1 MAFKK
6 EVVEIIE
13 PRDVF
18 VGNAKAEV
26 TLEEFGEYESEVC
39 AKANEIVKKILE
51 EYDGLVRFNFRHFPL
66 TNIHQRSLKAGE
78 AAVATAQDGKFWE
91 MHNILFANRKNLGT
105 TSLKLYSKEAGV
117 QNKRFLDDLVNATYG
132 WQVQGDLREGLD
144 RGVKE
149 VPAFFVNGER
159 VAKATYE
166 EIKKVIDET
175 LKRLKKKG
183 AAKVA
188 TAVRRE
194 IRKPEAKSARGSKS
208 SARPAEKVVKPE
220 VKLPV
225 KPVATAPIKAVTKT
239 PVKTVAKVPV
249 KPVAKAPAKSVA
261 KTPAK
266 PLAKTASKVSAKASG
281 KAAKA
286 PARQRA

>member
-13 PRDVF
+13 PRDIF
-18 VGNAKAEV
+18 VGNVKAEI

-39 AKANEIVKKILE
+39 AKANEIVKKLLI
-51 EYDGLVRFNFRHFPL
+51 EYDGVIRFNFRHFPL

-78 AAVATAQDGKFWE
+78 AAVATGQDGKFWE

-117 QNKRFLDDLVNATYG
+117 VNKRFLDDLVNATYG

-149 VPAFFVNGER
+149 VPTFFVNGER
-159 VAKATYE
+159 IAKATYE
-166 EIKKVIDET
+166 DIKKGIEDAI
-175 LKRLKKKG
+175 KNINKKG
-183 AAKVA
+183 PGKTGHKPYVRPVAKPI
-188 TAVRRE
+188 E
-194 IRKPEAKSARGSKS
+194 KPDRSKRAPSRS
-208 SARPAEKVVKPE
+208 SSKPVEKAIVS
-220 VKLPV
+220 
-225 KPVATAPIKAVTKT
+225 KPVAKT
-239 PVKTVAKVPV
+239 PVKVSVKEVAKSSP
-249 KPVAKAPAKSVA
+249 KAAAKTTLK

-266 PLAKTASKVSAKASG
+266 TLTK
-281 KAAKA
+281 
-286 PARQRA
+286 QRA